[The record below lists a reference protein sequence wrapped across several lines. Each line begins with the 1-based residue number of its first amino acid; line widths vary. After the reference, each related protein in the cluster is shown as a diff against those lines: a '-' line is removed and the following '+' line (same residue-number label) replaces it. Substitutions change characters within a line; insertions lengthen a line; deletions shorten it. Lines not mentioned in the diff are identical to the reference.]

1 MQLKGIFMINDFI
14 IFIEDKLGISADMQF
29 NIFKTII
36 AVLVVYLLNF
46 ITMRIIRR
54 ETKDR
59 KTLFMW
65 GKTLSYLR
73 VILLLI
79 IFGKIWLMNFE
90 YLSTYLGLLSAG
102 IAIALKDII
111 ANFVGWVFIL
121 WRRPFEIGDRIEIDG
136 QKGDV
141 IDIRIFQFTII
152 EIGNW
157 VDADQSTGRMIHI
170 PNGYVFTKS
179 MANYTRGFDFI
190 WNEIAVMITFESK
203 WEKAKKIIEDIGQE
217 HALGDEEIAK
227 RKIKKASKK
236 FMINY
241 NNLTPIVYTS
251 VKESGVVLTLRYLC
265 NPRIRRGSENEIWEN
280 ILIQFAKIKDIELA
294 YPTTRFY
301 NINEDKK

>member
-1 MQLKGIFMINDFI
+1 
-14 IFIEDKLGISADMQF
+14 
-29 NIFKTII
+29 
-36 AVLVVYLLNF
+36 LLNF
-46 ITMRIIRR
+46 IAMRIVRR

-59 KTLFMW
+59 KTIFMW
-65 GKTLSYLR
+65 GKTLAYLR

-79 IFGKIWLMNFE
+79 ILGKIWLMNFE

-102 IAIALKDII
+102 VAIALKDII
-111 ANFVGWVFIL
+111 ANFVGWIFIL

-170 PNGYVFTKS
+170 PNGMVFIKS
-179 MANYTRGFDFI
+179 MANYTTGFDFI

-203 WEKAKKIIEDIGQE
+203 CEKAKKIILDIGQE

-227 RKIKKASKK
+227 RKVKQASKK

-265 NPRIRRGSENEIWEN
+265 NPRIRRGTENEIWEE
-280 ILIQFAKIKDIELA
+280 ILKQFAKSKDIELA

-301 NINEDKK
+301 SMNEDKK

>member
-1 MQLKGIFMINDFI
+1 MINDFI

>member
-1 MQLKGIFMINDFI
+1 MFKDII
-14 IFIEDKLGISADMQF
+14 IFIEENLGMSADLQF
-29 NIFKTII
+29 NIFKTIVAI
-36 AVLVVYLLNF
+36 IVVYFLHF
-46 ITMRIIRR
+46 IAMRLVRR
-54 ETKDR
+54 KTKDQ
-59 KTLFMW
+59 KSIFMW
-65 GKTLSYLR
+65 GKTISYLR
-73 VILLLI
+73 VILLLL
-79 IFGKIWLMNFE
+79 IFGKIWLTNFE
-90 YLSTYLGLLSAG
+90 YLTTYFGLLSAG

-111 ANFVGWVFIL
+111 SNFAGWVFIL

-136 QKGDV
+136 QRGDV
-141 IDIRIFQFTII
+141 IDIRIFQFTMI

-170 PNGYVFTKS
+170 PNGYVYTKP
-179 MANYTRGFDFI
+179 MANYTKGFDFI
-190 WNEIAVMITFESK
+190 WNEIAVLITFESK
-203 WEKAKKIIEDIGQE
+203 WEKAKKIIEDIGKE

-241 NNLTPIVYTS
+241 KNLTPIVYTS

-280 ILIQFAKIKDIELA
+280 ILKQFAKNKDIDLA

>member
-1 MQLKGIFMINDFI
+1 MFDEI
-14 IFIEDKLGISADMQF
+14 ILFIENNLGVSAGIQF
-29 NIFKTII
+29 NIFKTIVAI
-36 AVLVVYLLNF
+36 VVVYFLNF
-46 ITMRIIRR
+46 VAMRLVRR
-54 ETKDR
+54 EVKDR
-59 KTLFMW
+59 KSIFMW
-65 GKTLSYLR
+65 GKTISYLR
-73 VILLLI
+73 VIVLLFIL
-79 IFGKIWLMNFE
+79 GRIWLTNFE
-90 YLSTYLGLLSAG
+90 YLTTYFGLLSAG

-111 ANFVGWVFIL
+111 SNFAGWVFIL

-136 QKGDV
+136 QRGDV
-141 IDIRIFQFTII
+141 IDIRIFQFTMI

-170 PNGYVFTKS
+170 PNGYVYTKP
-179 MANYTRGFDFI
+179 MANYTKGFDFI
-190 WNEIAVMITFESK
+190 WNEIAVLITFESK
-203 WEKAKKIIEDIGQE
+203 WEKAKKIIEDIGKE

-241 NNLTPIVYTS
+241 KNLTPIVYTS

-265 NPRIRRGSENEIWEN
+265 SPRIRRGSENEIWEN
-280 ILIQFAKIKDIELA
+280 ILKQFAKNKDIGLA

>member
-1 MQLKGIFMINDFI
+1 
-14 IFIEDKLGISADMQF
+14 
-29 NIFKTII
+29 
-36 AVLVVYLLNF
+36 
-46 ITMRIIRR
+46 
-54 ETKDR
+54 
-59 KTLFMW
+59 MW

>member
-1 MQLKGIFMINDFI
+1 MFDEIILFI
-14 IFIEDKLGISADMQF
+14 QNNLGIAVDIQF
-29 NIFKTII
+29 NIFKTIVAI
-36 AVLVVYLLNF
+36 VVIYFLNF
-46 ITMRIIRR
+46 VAMRLVRR
-54 ETKDR
+54 KTKDR
-59 KTLFMW
+59 KSIFMW
-65 GKTLSYLR
+65 GKTISYLK
-73 VILLLI
+73 VIVLLFIL
-79 IFGKIWLMNFE
+79 GKIWLTNFE
-90 YLSTYLGLLSAG
+90 YLTTYFGLLSAG

-111 ANFVGWVFIL
+111 SNFAGWIFIL

-136 QKGDV
+136 QRGDI
-141 IDIRIFQFTII
+141 IDIRIFQFTMI

-170 PNGYVFTKS
+170 PNGYVYTKP
-179 MANYTRGFDFI
+179 MANYTKGFDFI

-203 WEKAKKIIEDIGQE
+203 WEKAKKIIENIGKE

-241 NNLTPIVYTS
+241 KNLTPIVYTS

-265 NPRIRRGSENEIWEN
+265 NPRVRRGTENEIWEN
-280 ILIQFAKIKDIELA
+280 ILKQFAKNKDIDLA

-301 NINEDKK
+301 GMNEDKK

>member
-1 MQLKGIFMINDFI
+1 MFDEI
-14 IFIEDKLGISADMQF
+14 ILFIENNLGVSADIQF
-29 NIFKTII
+29 NIFKTIVAI
-36 AVLVVYLLNF
+36 VVVSFLNYVAMRLV
-46 ITMRIIRR
+46 RR
-54 ETKDR
+54 KVRDR
-59 KTLFMW
+59 KSIFMW
-65 GKTLSYLR
+65 GKTISYLK
-73 VILLLI
+73 VILLLFI
-79 IFGKIWLMNFE
+79 LGKIWLTNFE
-90 YLSTYLGLLSAG
+90 YLTTYFGLLSAG

-111 ANFVGWVFIL
+111 SNFAGWVFIL

-136 QKGDV
+136 QRGDV
-141 IDIRIFQFTII
+141 IDIRIFQFTMI
-152 EIGNW
+152 EIGNC

-170 PNGYVFTKS
+170 PNGYVYTKP
-179 MANYTRGFDFI
+179 MANYTQGFDFI

-203 WEKAKKIIEDIGQE
+203 WEKAKKIIEDIGKE

-241 NNLTPIVYTS
+241 KNLTPIVYTS

-280 ILIQFAKIKDIELA
+280 ILKQFAKNKDIDLA